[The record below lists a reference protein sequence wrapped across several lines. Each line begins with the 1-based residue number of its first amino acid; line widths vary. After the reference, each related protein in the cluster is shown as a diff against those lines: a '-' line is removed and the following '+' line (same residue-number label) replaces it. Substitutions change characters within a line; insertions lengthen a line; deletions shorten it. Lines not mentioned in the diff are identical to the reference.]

1 MRKTLVLVVALMLP
15 QALGSCMTTN
25 RVIQKERFYKLTYDI
40 DCDNPREVRLAQNLY
55 IEMMDNK

>member
-1 MRKTLVLVVALMLP
+1 
-15 QALGSCMTTN
+15 MTTN

>member
-1 MRKTLVLVVALMLP
+1 MLTLLAVMVP
-15 QALGSCMTTN
+15 QMIGGCMTTS
-25 RVIQKERFYKLTYDI
+25 RAIQKERFYQLTYDI